1 MNTLATKLKPLQ
13 IGPITIN
20 TPLVLAPMAGVTSHA
35 FRLLCKQEGAGL
47 VRDRA
52 FVVPRHPLQERQDVR
67 HVRLETTPSGPVSV
81 QLFGGDPALMA
92 EAAQVVEAAGA
103 DIVDLNMGCWVPKVA
118 KTGAG
123 ATLLK
128 DVCLAQSVVKA
139 MVDAVRIP
147 VTVKIRSGWDPS
159 QTTGIDFARRAQDA
173 GASGHRGPRAL
184 REPGLHRPRRLEHH
198 PARQGCRDDPRH
210 RQRRRRDRWETPAG
224 CSTRPGATPIM
235 VGRAAMGNP
244 WLFGDIAYSLE
255 TGEARPTATL
265 ADRIEGALF
274 HLKTMAADPAVGEA
288 RAVKEMRGQIT
299 HYFKGFPGVSAL
311 RALLVTA
318 TTIGEIEDLLRRESR
333 SAPMTSMPTSG
344 TPSRPGALDVRAAAL
359 LALGAYLAFDLL
371 LPLVPLPLRP
381 PPPIVVAGLVFA
393 STAAFMLLQL
403 WLAQA
408 VVNLRPRAWVSAAF
422 RASAGVGPMADYVPL
437 LHPAPGMVGRAQR
450 AALHR
455 GAAPAGPC
463 DHAGLALSSAS
474 CFRASSARRMCCC
487 RSRSSPCRLTTSAP

>member
-1 MNTLATKLKPLQ
+1 MTTLTTKATKLKPLQ
-13 IGPITIN
+13 IGPITID

-35 FRLLCKQEGAGL
+35 FRLLCKNNGAGL
-47 VRDRA
+47 VVTELLSSHAIHYKNAKTFGMFDWNDA
-52 FVVPRHPLQERQDVR
+52 ER
-67 HVRLETTPSGPVSV
+67 PVSV

-128 DVCLAQSVVKA
+128 DVCLAQSVVQA
-139 MVDAVRIP
+139 MVDAVKIP

-173 GASGHRGPRAL
+173 GAQAIAVHARYASQGFTGHADWSII
-184 REPGLHRPRRLEHH
+184 RRVKDVVTIPVIGNGDVESVEDT
-198 PARQGCRDDPRH
+198 RRMFDETGCD
-210 RQRRRRDRWETPAG
+210 AV
-224 CSTRPGATPIM
+224 M

-244 WLFGDIAYSLE
+244 WLFGDIAHFLE
-255 TGEARPTATL
+255 TGERRPAPTL

-333 SAPMTSMPTSG
+333 A
-344 TPSRPGALDVRAAAL
+344 RP
-359 LALGAYLAFDLL
+359 
-371 LPLVPLPLRP
+371 
-381 PPPIVVAGLVFA
+381 
-393 STAAFMLLQL
+393 
-403 WLAQA
+403 
-408 VVNLRPRAWVSAAF
+408 
-422 RASAGVGPMADYVPL
+422 
-437 LHPAPGMVGRAQR
+437 
-450 AALHR
+450 
-455 GAAPAGPC
+455 
-463 DHAGLALSSAS
+463 
-474 CFRASSARRMCCC
+474 
-487 RSRSSPCRLTTSAP
+487 

>member
-13 IGPITIN
+13 IGPITID

-47 VRDRA
+47 VVTELLSSHAIHYKNAKTFGMFDWNDA
-52 FVVPRHPLQERQDVR
+52 ER
-67 HVRLETTPSGPVSV
+67 PVSV

-173 GASGHRGPRAL
+173 GASAIAVHARYASQGFTGHADWSII
-184 REPGLHRPRRLEHH
+184 RRVKDVVTIPVIGNGDVESVED
-198 PARQGCRDDPRH
+198 AQRMFDETGCD
-210 RQRRRRDRWETPAG
+210 AV
-224 CSTRPGATPIM
+224 M

-244 WLFGDIAYSLE
+244 WLFGDIAHYLE
-255 TGEARPTATL
+255 TGEARPAATL

-318 TTIGEIEDLLRRESR
+318 TSIGEIEDLLRRESR
-333 SAPMTSMPTSG
+333 S
-344 TPSRPGALDVRAAAL
+344 RP
-359 LALGAYLAFDLL
+359 
-371 LPLVPLPLRP
+371 
-381 PPPIVVAGLVFA
+381 
-393 STAAFMLLQL
+393 
-403 WLAQA
+403 
-408 VVNLRPRAWVSAAF
+408 
-422 RASAGVGPMADYVPL
+422 
-437 LHPAPGMVGRAQR
+437 
-450 AALHR
+450 
-455 GAAPAGPC
+455 
-463 DHAGLALSSAS
+463 
-474 CFRASSARRMCCC
+474 
-487 RSRSSPCRLTTSAP
+487 